1 MVSATDVYFESIRR
15 RDKKYNFYIVPI
27 SSIDEKEYW
36 ANGLNQDSIMIDAV
50 YINGKMLPVYKFN
63 GPLILSLKP
72 GKYKIKIDFKV
83 NVSLASKMNYIAS
96 KRRNEK
102 IANNSFNKTL
112 KYSGSKEIYVT
123 IGELGDYYALFKARI
138 STTWT
143 SVGDDPKFWCLK
155 DYTHSYD
162 FKQTD
167 LRTIT
172 SLCSTWEGY
181 KKKYNYPQV
190 DYEDLLDL
198 MAKNSC

>member
-1 MVSATDVYFESIRR
+1 MARADDVYFESIRR

-27 SSIDEKEYW
+27 SAIDEKEYW
-36 ANGLNQDSIMIDAV
+36 ANGLNQESIMIDAV

-72 GKYKIKIDFKV
+72 GKYKIKIDYKV
-83 NVSLASKMNYIAS
+83 NVSLATKMNYIIS
-96 KRRNEK
+96 KRNKEK
-102 IANNSFNKTL
+102 MASDSFNKTL
-112 KYSGSKEIYVT
+112 KYSGSKEIVVI

-143 SVGDDPKFWCLK
+143 SRGEDPKVWYLK
-155 DYTHSYD
+155 DYSHSYD
-162 FKQTD
+162 FNQTD

-181 KKKYNYPQV
+181 KKKYNYPPI
-190 DYEDLLDL
+190 DINDLLDVW
-198 MAKNSC
+198 ANS